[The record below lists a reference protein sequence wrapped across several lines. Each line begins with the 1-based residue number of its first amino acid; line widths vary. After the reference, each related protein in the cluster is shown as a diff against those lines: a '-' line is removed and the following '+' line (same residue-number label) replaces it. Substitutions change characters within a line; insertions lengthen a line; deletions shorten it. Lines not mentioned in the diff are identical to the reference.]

1 MDVNLISLMKKL
13 QCSLI
18 KDLFLM
24 THSQLNSR
32 YFELLDQHHFCSE
45 MLFSLGMLMKERFHV
60 PLKVTIQ
67 SRVNDTLT
75 VQYVFHSFFFIHLSL
90 LLLLFQVFFEKKQH
104 NTTQHNKLFLLPRTS
119 LLIKLRSLSLV
130 LESPRHRNHA
140 KIPPIT
146 CSITH
151 THTHT

>member
-18 KDLFLM
+18 KDLILM

-75 VQYVFHSFFFIHLSL
+75 HNPICLSL
-90 LLLLFQVFFEKKQH
+90 FFLYSFVTLVVVVVSSFLREETTQH
-104 NTTQHNKLFLLPRTS
+104 NTT
-119 LLIKLRSLSLV
+119 
-130 LESPRHRNHA
+130 
-140 KIPPIT
+140 
-146 CSITH
+146 
-151 THTHT
+151 